1 MLRFLLRR
9 LANYLVL
16 VLLATC
22 IGYFLA
28 ATSLHPRANFEG
40 RNPPPPEA
48 SVDRQ
53 LNELN
58 LNDKTPVVDRFA
70 RWLGGAVHGDFGR
83 TVSGG
88 SVTAEMRRR
97 LGVTLRLLLLATVI
111 GGLAGVLLGA
121 VSAVRQYRLT
131 DYAATLA
138 SFAILSTPCSCSQSC

>member
-70 RWLGGAVHGDFGR
+70 RCPAGGRVPAGRCRWPSTAVTTAAPCSTCSAATSCAPPGPRVSVGGARF
-83 TVSGG
+83 SSMG
-88 SVTAEMRRR
+88 SAW
-97 LGVTLRLLLLATVI
+97 
-111 GGLAGVLLGA
+111 
-121 VSAVRQYRLT
+121 
-131 DYAATLA
+131 
-138 SFAILSTPCSCSQSC
+138 P